1 MASSGMMSIA
11 EMAMILDRDDAARD
25 RGHGV
30 RGPRVP
36 SAGSMKRSSARFQ
49 GGLIIKQLER
59 ELVRVDFS
67 VTLARRRETLARAKK
82 HLAKTFGQ
90 VYLTQV
96 LPKKWRPIH
105 FRTWG
110 GHDTYSSFLDKGIDS
125 FQVLKRHH
133 LPDGSVETAM
143 EVLHERDNYQFTCGV
158 KMHSKSR
165 PQVPMAS

>member
-11 EMAMILDRDDAARD
+11 EMTMILDRDDAARD

-36 SAGSMKRSSARFQ
+36 SAGSMERSSTRFL

-67 VTLARRRETLARAKK
+67 VTLAQRRETLARAKK

-96 LPKKWRPIH
+96 LPKKWRQNH

-110 GHDTYSSFLDKGIDS
+110 GHDTYSSFLDKGIDWYE
-125 FQVLKRHH
+125 VIKRNQ
-133 LPDGSVETAM
+133 LPDGSLETFI
-143 EVLHERDNYQFTCGV
+143 EVMHERADVEYACGV
-158 KMHSKSR
+158 KMRSPKG
-165 PQVPMAS
+165 VKM